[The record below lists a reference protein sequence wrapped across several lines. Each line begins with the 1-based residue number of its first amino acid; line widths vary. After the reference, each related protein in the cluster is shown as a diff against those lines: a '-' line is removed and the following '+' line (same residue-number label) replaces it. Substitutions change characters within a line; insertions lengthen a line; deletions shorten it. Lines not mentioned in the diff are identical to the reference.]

1 MTVLLYPDG
10 EHKRWD
16 ITQLKPYVEITGT
29 KVTANPGDKF
39 DTVIYWSYHKL
50 KRSLDDT
57 LRRLQKEY
65 HVINIG
71 GWDITK
77 TRNEQVMKEVFGYN
91 TIINPRKEKIFL
103 EKSELQGAHDMRI
116 MTGFRGFR
124 DRYLYVKLLDT
135 SLNGMYRDFRI
146 YVFGGKIS
154 LVITKDKTTGD
165 RFAGAIRAKVK
176 AYYNAS
182 ELFSQDEIVKICTY
196 CEAYKT
202 EFTELDAARDKD
214 GKLYI
219 LDNNNMP
226 SFNPTMKKLFAEN
239 DNRLLKYLS
248 DEFYQMVRNYAN

>member
-1 MTVLLYPDG
+1 MKLLLYPDG

-16 ITQLKPYVEITGT
+16 ITKLKSYIEITGI
-29 KVTANPGDKF
+29 KITANPSDRF
-39 DTVIYWSYHKL
+39 DAIIYWSYHKL
-50 KRSLDDT
+50 KRPLDDT

-91 TIINPRKEKIFL
+91 TIIDPRKEKVFL
-103 EKSELQGAHDMRI
+103 EKSELQGVHDMKI

-124 DRYLYVKLLDT
+124 NRYLYVKLLDT

-146 YVFGGKIS
+146 CVFGNKIS
-154 LVITKDKTTGD
+154 LVITKDKAPGD

-176 AYYNAS
+176 AYYDAS
-182 ELFSQDEIVKICTY
+182 DLFTQDEIAKICAY
-196 CEAYKT
+196 CETYKT
-202 EFTELDAARDKD
+202 EFTELDAVRDKD
-214 GKLYI
+214 GRLYI
-219 LDNNNMP
+219 LDNNNIP
-226 SFNPTMKKLFAEN
+226 SFSLTMKKLFAGD